1 MQAPSLSSI
10 PRSAPLEHDAR
21 VREALNTILAT
32 ARKEMQEKNIPPME
46 NASPGNMEQG
56 LDLVILNVERSN
68 EIVLDCLRELARR
81 WPAARF
87 HFYSLHVDEPH
98 VPGADRTTSYASLI
112 EGAQHLKILGG
123 SRVLMHGKSPVN
135 TDYACQLKARMQ
147 PVQKG
152 PSVSEAKLTDREAEI
167 LHLLSEGLLYKEI
180 SLRIGISEAAIK
192 QHIHRMYGKLQV
204 QNRTEAV
211 NRFFGR

>member
-1 MQAPSLSSI
+1 MHAPSLRTI
-10 PRSAPLEHDAR
+10 HRSDPIEDNAR

-32 ARKEMQEKNIPPME
+32 ARKESGEMNIPPLE
-46 NASPGNMEQG
+46 NASPGSMEQG
-56 LDLVILNVERSN
+56 LDLVILKVEQPD
-68 EIVLDCLRELARR
+68 EIVMDCLRELARR

-87 HFYSLHVDEPH
+87 HFYSLHVDRPH
-98 VPGADRTTSYASLI
+98 VPGAKRTTSNGSLI
-112 EGAQHLKILGG
+112 EGAQTLMVLGG
-123 SRVLMHGKSPVN
+123 SRELVHGNSPSSI
-135 TDYACQLKARMQ
+135 DYSSRLRARMQ

-152 PSVSEAKLTDREAEI
+152 PSVSEAKLTVREAEI
-167 LHLLSEGLLYKEI
+167 LQLLSEGLLYKEI